1 MKSYL
6 CWFPC
11 TLLLSSAWK
20 RFYSSSIIIQGIFFY
35 MGCFWLV
42 AACKNVSLWN
52 SFLTLLL
59 RAWDLPSC
67 LMMGTFLP
75 SNSLQTPWPSANTT
89 VSSRANT
96 SCSSWQSEPDCIK
109 TRVTGK
115 QKEQAKVPSFL
126 SFCLK
131 AKIYMFWDFLPAC
144 KLQKVPRHPHNR
156 VVRCFRCVSFR
167 DYGDN
172 KFFGTQ

>member
-1 MKSYL
+1 MLISVHFAFKFSMEKI
-6 CWFPC
+6 
-11 TLLLSSAWK
+11 LLLLHHHAGD
-20 RFYSSSIIIQGIFFY
+20 FLLPGLL
-35 MGCFWLV
+35 LV
-42 AACKNVSLWN
+42 NCCMQKCLIVNP
-52 SFLTLLL
+52 FQTLLL

-75 SNSLQTPWPSANTT
+75 SNSLQTPWPSANTM

-115 QKEQAKVPSFL
+115 QKEPAKVPSFL
-126 SFCLK
+126 YFCLK
-131 AKIYMFWDFLPAC
+131 AKIYILRVSASLLTPET
-144 KLQKVPRHPHNR
+144 PRHPHNR
-156 VVRCFRCVSFR
+156 VVRCFRYVYFR